1 MSDRKVLFILGPTAI
16 GKTSIAVEIAKQID
30 GEIISADSRQI
41 YKYFNI
47 GTAKPSEEN
56 LLEVKHWFVDE
67 LEPDEDFSA
76 GQFGELARERVDD
89 ILSRKKIPIV
99 VGGSGLY
106 VRALKDGLHEGDVK
120 DDRVREALRKR
131 LDEEGA
137 EDLYDD
143 LKKIDPVGAAKI
155 HENDVQRILRLME
168 VYLVAGKPLNEL
180 QKKISPPANFESFM
194 FGLIM
199 PREKLY
205 ERINKRVDEMI
216 ENGLIA
222 EVANIRVK
230 GYLPSL
236 NSLNTVGYK
245 EVFQYFDGSLSFD
258 EMVDKIKM
266 DSRRYAKRQ
275 LTWFKADDKIEW
287 FDVSTDKEKEK
298 VIEKI
303 VSQFK

>member
-16 GKTSIAVEIAKQID
+16 GKTSISVEIAKQID
-30 GEIISADSRQI
+30 SEIISADSRQI

-56 LLEVKHWFVDE
+56 LLEVKHWFIDE

-89 ILSRKKIPIV
+89 ILSRKKTPIV

-205 ERINKRVDEMI
+205 ERINRRVDEMI

>member
-16 GKTSIAVEIAKQID
+16 GKTSISVEIAKQID
-30 GEIISADSRQI
+30 SEIISADSRQI

-56 LLEVKHWFVDE
+56 LLEVKHWFIDE

-89 ILSRKKIPIV
+89 ILSRKKTPIV

-143 LKKIDPVGAAKI
+143 LKKMDPVGAAKI

>member
-16 GKTSIAVEIAKQID
+16 GKTSISVEIAKQID

-56 LLEVKHWFVDE
+56 LLEVKHWFIDE

-89 ILSRKKIPIV
+89 ILSRKKTPIV

-143 LKKIDPVGAAKI
+143 LKKMDPVGAAKI

-180 QKKISPPANFESFM
+180 QKKISPAANFESFM

>member
-30 GEIISADSRQI
+30 GEVISADSRQI

-89 ILSRKKIPIV
+89 ILSRKKTPIV

-287 FDVSTDKEKEK
+287 LDVSTDKEKEK